1 MNKMKPKEMEGAK
14 LCAPAS
20 FCVNRELKV
29 FWSKKSDAHEDIIE
43 EFDLHVDGVREAN
56 FVRVEVVPPK
66 EGAFE
71 TPPDQWVFKLDQE
84 NAPSWYDKDKTEKAC
99 RIALV
104 DWAAAKLALSGQVKT
119 IKAGV
124 LYACGSSAV
133 TAYNKSTV
141 IACDKSTVTACGSST
156 VTAYDSSTVTA
167 YNKSTVTAYNKST
180 VTACGSSTVTA
191 CGSSTVTAYNSS
203 TVTAYGSSTVT
214 ACGSS
219 TVTAYDSST
228 VTAYGSSTVIAC
240 DKSTVREII
249 GGCVRFFCKF
259 SVKISGK
266 MSVAIDMTGDKA
278 ICHVGEDEPRVVTG
292 GK

>member
-156 VTAYDSSTVTA
+156 VTAYNSSTVTA
-167 YNKSTVTAYNKST
+167 YNK
-180 VTACGSSTVTA
+180 
-191 CGSSTVTAYNSS
+191 
-203 TVTAYGSSTVT
+203 
-214 ACGSS
+214 
-219 TVTAYDSST
+219 ST

>member
-1 MNKMKPKEMEGAK
+1 MCN
-14 LCAPAS
+14 PAS

-43 EFDLHVDGVREAN
+43 KFDLHVDGVREAN

-71 TPPDQWVFKLDQE
+71 TPLDQWVYKLDQQ

-104 DWAAAKLALSGQVKT
+104 DWAAAKLALSGEVKT
-119 IKAGV
+119 IKDGM
-124 LYACGSSAV
+124 LYAC
-133 TAYNKSTV
+133 
-141 IACDKSTVTACGSST
+141 DSST
-156 VTAYDSSTVTA
+156 VTAYDS
-167 YNKSTVTAYNKST
+167 
-180 VTACGSSTVTA
+180 
-191 CGSSTVTAYNSS
+191 
-203 TVTAYGSSTVT
+203 
-214 ACGSS
+214 
-219 TVTAYDSST
+219 
-228 VTAYGSSTVIAC
+228 
-240 DKSTVREII
+240 STVREII

-266 MSVAIDMTGDKA
+266 MSVAIDMTGNMTGNKA

>member
-141 IACDKSTVTACGSST
+141 IACDKSTV
-156 VTAYDSSTVTA
+156 
-167 YNKSTVTAYNKST
+167 
-180 VTACGSSTVTA
+180 
-191 CGSSTVTAYNSS
+191 
-203 TVTAYGSSTVT
+203 
-214 ACGSS
+214 
-219 TVTAYDSST
+219 
-228 VTAYGSSTVIAC
+228 
-240 DKSTVREII
+240 REII